1 MALAPLALTP
11 GMGIGPEVS
20 LRALREDP
28 HPVVLIGRASAI
40 WAANRALGLPLQQV
54 GHESEAESGRIPV
67 IDADDGAEAAEVS
80 ALRVAVAGCQSGR
93 FSALVTGPIHKKR
106 LRERGFAYNGHTD
119 FLGHLLG
126 AEREVMAFVGGSL
139 RVALVT
145 THIPLSAVP
154 AALRVDDIERVV
166 RVAHAAL
173 VDDLGLT
180 APRIYLCGVNPHAG
194 EEGLLGDEVLR
205 IIGPAADAL
214 RAEGYPLIGPVSA
227 ETAFLEGRAGRA
239 DLIVAM
245 YHDQGL
251 APLKA
256 VDFGRSVNW
265 TLGLPIIRTSV
276 DHGTADALVGTGLAD
291 PASMRAAL
299 GLAAKIVSRRV
310 AGAGARMR

>member
-1 MALAPLALTP
+1 
-11 GMGIGPEVS
+11 MGIGPEVS
-20 LRALREDP
+20 LRALLADP

-40 WAANRALGLPLQQV
+40 WAANATLGLPLQQV
-54 GHESEAESGRIPV
+54 AHESEAGPGRIPLL
-67 IDADDGAEAAEVS
+67 DADDGAEAAEVS
-80 ALRVAVAGCQSGR
+80 ALRVAVAGCQHGR

-106 LRERGFAYNGHTD
+106 LHERGFAFHGHTD

-126 AEREVMAFVGGSL
+126 AEREVMAFVGGAL

-154 AALRVDDIERVV
+154 AALRADDIERVV
-166 RVAHAAL
+166 RTAHAAL
-173 VDDLGLT
+173 IDDLGLT
-180 APRIYLCGVNPHAG
+180 APRIYLCGLNPHAG
-194 EEGLLGDEVLR
+194 EEGLLGDEELR
-205 IIGPAADAL
+205 IIGPAADRL
-214 RAEGYPLIGPVSA
+214 RRSGLGVIGPVSS

-265 TLGLPIIRTSV
+265 TLGLPILRTSV
-276 DHGTADALVGTGLAD
+276 DHGTADALVGTGRAD

-299 GLAAKIVSRRV
+299 GLAAEIVSRR
-310 AGAGARMR
+310 AANAHAERR